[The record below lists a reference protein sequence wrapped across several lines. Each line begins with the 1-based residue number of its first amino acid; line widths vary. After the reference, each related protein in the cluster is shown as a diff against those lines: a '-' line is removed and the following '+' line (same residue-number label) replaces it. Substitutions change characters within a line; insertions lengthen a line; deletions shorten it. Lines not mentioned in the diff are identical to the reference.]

1 MPVLTSFSRR
11 FALQAATAA
20 VGSMIVRRA
29 VPAQAQ
35 SPDTRFLPVET
46 LFKSAVAE
54 GKTPGAVAAVG
65 ANGQTVWKG
74 VFGHKALLPTPEPMT
89 WQTLFDMASLTK
101 VLITAP
107 AIMQLYEQ
115 GLLQLDDPVCRY
127 LPAFAANGKQDI
139 TIRLLLTHYSGLP
152 ADVDLSTPWTGKDTA
167 VSLAMNA
174 TPEHPPGERF
184 VYSDINFITLGL
196 IVEKLSGLPLDEYA
210 ARAILAPLG
219 LKRSFFRPDPV
230 LASAIAPT
238 QFDESHTLL
247 RGVVHDPTTRRMGG
261 VAGHAGLF
269 SCADDMLIYA
279 KALLAR
285 RAGKPSAFPLKP
297 ETLVLMSTPQ
307 QPKGKS
313 DLRGLGW
320 DIATHYSTPRG
331 TVFPASSFGHT
342 GFTGT
347 SLWLVPENET
357 FVLILTNRVHP
368 DGKGNVIAL
377 RRDVATAAALALQQ
391 S

>member
-1 MPVLTSFSRR
+1 
-11 FALQAATAA
+11 
-20 VGSMIVRRA
+20 MIVRRA
-29 VPAQAQ
+29 IPAQAQ

-230 LASAIAPT
+230 LVSAIAPT

-279 KALLAR
+279 QALLAR